1 MVIATPLK
9 NQDAYYNQKLNC
21 MAASGIVSIGETE
34 YIFNKRIC
42 SGTWLG
48 RGIWTYS
55 NTWYWSSP
63 NTYVDGESFGFNLG
77 YGFGDIR
84 RNRKYAVLQGNAHK
98 LDQVDFGYQPK
109 MAKMIT
115 MVFGILPAMTIV
127 LLYALNRLLIK
138 LVAPIKLIKSDQ
150 HQVFGRFYGDCI
162 LDDGT
167 IITLTGQIGFAEKVS
182 NKW

>member
-1 MVIATPLK
+1 
-9 NQDAYYNQKLNC
+9 

-34 YIFNKRIC
+34 YIFNKKD
-42 SGTWLG
+42 SAAVLDWG

-55 NTWYWSSP
+55 NTWYWSSL

-77 YGFGDIR
+77 YGFGDTSAATE
-84 RNRKYAVLQGNAHK
+84 NMLFYKGKAHK
-98 LDQVDFGYQPK
+98 LDQVDFG
-109 MAKMIT
+109 
-115 MVFGILPAMTIV
+115 LPTKDGKDDYYGV
-127 LLYALNRLLIK
+127 WNFTSNDNRVTLRFEPIIDR
-138 LVAPIKLIKSDQ
+138 ASCTDIKLIKSDQ